1 LTKFAFVSRTRE
13 HVAFAAVE
21 HRAEH
26 VTFKHLTGFAEVAV
40 VLGKV
45 CGKDIITDLA
55 IAELRKEMQPNRLRW
70 FRLNS
75 AWSPNPH

>member
-26 VTFKHLTGFAEVAV
+26 VTFKHLTGCAEVAV
-40 VLGKV
+40 VLGKA

-55 IAELRKEMQPNRLRW
+55 IAGFARRSSTFAILEFE
-70 FRLNS
+70 
-75 AWSPNPH
+75 